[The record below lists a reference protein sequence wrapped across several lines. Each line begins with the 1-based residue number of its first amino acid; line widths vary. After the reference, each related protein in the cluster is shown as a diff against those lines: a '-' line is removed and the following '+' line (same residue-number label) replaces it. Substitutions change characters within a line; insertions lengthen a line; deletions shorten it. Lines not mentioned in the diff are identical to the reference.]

1 MARLSLKLSQTNYL
15 YTPTYFKI
23 IEILTHDYLF
33 SPSHLVSKTKAC
45 HCCDIKI
52 FDAFEWHWSH
62 SQKSIQDITYLLD
75 ITKEEKMK
83 KKKNSSPYK
92 LLLSDGRMEWV
103 YRFVHDCFYFDNIND
118 IKRGM

>member
-83 KKKNSSPYK
+83 KKPVVLISSYC
-92 LLLSDGRMEWV
+92 LMEEWSGYTDLFMTV
-103 YRFVHDCFYFDNIND
+103 FILTT
-118 IKRGM
+118 